1 MSALFWRRIIKIG
14 IRLDCSIFP
23 VKIHIILSNYLHKHL
38 RIGSTGI
45 CVSALQDPSIAS
57 IPGLSLPWLAWN
69 LPRKCLLA
77 CQAHCHG
84 SSAIRCSPDIKI
96 KKSNTEGILE
106 SSVAVQ
112 PKTIKNI
119 FTQRFKVYLYLSF
132 FHELSTQIMTHLSS
146 LQLSPISGLL

>member
-45 CVSALQDPSIAS
+45 CVSALQDPSVAGIS
-57 IPGLSLPWLAWN
+57 GLSLPWLAWN

-96 KKSNTEGILE
+96 EKSGIFE
-106 SSVAVQ
+106 SSIAVQ
-112 PKTIKNI
+112 PKTSSLKDSKCICICLFSTNFRPRSWPI
-119 FTQRFKVYLYLSF
+119 F
-132 FHELSTQIMTHLSS
+132 HS